1 MWRPQLE
8 MLGAQG
14 RTVVAVDLPG
24 HGDRRGETFTLRGAV
39 ETVHEAVDAV
49 GRPAL
54 VVGLSLGGFVSIAAA
69 AASPERVAGLVA
81 AGCSARPVHG
91 WANMYRIPAVLLER
105 LPDRGQSV
113 NERFHRWTLPAEAA
127 EAVLD
132 GGLAMEV
139 GRAVIDEITDLDV
152 LTLLSSY
159 PGTVWLINGAR
170 DHFRIHEKLFV
181 DACVDGRLL
190 VVPRAGHMVNLEQ
203 PTLFTRLVMDAAD
216 AVACRTARRATPWN
230 RDVTQSCR
238 PCPGVVGRR
247 LGQRGCAGAE
257 APCSRGLPVSGR
269 GSGAVDGSERSGD
282 ALCCLLVNEILNV
295 ARILR
300 GCVRS

>member
-1 MWRPQLE
+1 MSGEKGWLMRVPIVLVHGLRTSKTMWQPQLDA
-8 MLGAQG
+8 LCDQG

-24 HGDRRGETFTLRGAV
+24 HGSRRGEDFTLSGAV
-39 ETVHEAVDAV
+39 KTVHDAVDAV
-49 GRPAL
+49 GRAAL

-81 AGCSARPVHG
+81 AGCSACPVHG

-113 NERFHRWTLPAEAA
+113 NERFHRWTLPAEGAQ
-127 EAVLD
+127 AVLD

-159 PGTVWLINGAR
+159 PGTVWLVNGAR
-170 DHFRIHEKLFV
+170 DHFRIHEKLFL

-203 PTLFTRLVMDAAD
+203 PTLFTRVVMDAAD
-216 AVACRTARRATPWN
+216 AVAFRMATRDATAESG
-230 RDVTQSCR
+230 DVT
-238 PCPGVVGRR
+238 
-247 LGQRGCAGAE
+247 
-257 APCSRGLPVSGR
+257 
-269 GSGAVDGSERSGD
+269 
-282 ALCCLLVNEILNV
+282 
-295 ARILR
+295 
-300 GCVRS
+300 